1 VLGSQSLRIRSRQEA
16 KKKFLDGASSSRA
29 RMIHGR
35 RFFRACNVNDPIGFK
50 QGEAVSAGPVTV
62 CCHCE

>member
-1 VLGSQSLRIRSRQEA
+1 L
-16 KKKFLDGASSSRA
+16 KKKFFDGALSSRA
-29 RMIHGR
+29 RMVHGR

-50 QGEAVSAGPVTV
+50 QGEAVSAGAVTV